1 MNKKEKQFFVLITD
15 EYIISR
21 MMQVKFTDKKMR
33 IGDKEF
39 TQVGKL
45 RDNKNQ

>member
-21 MMQVKFTDKKMR
+21 MMRVKFTDKKMCV
-33 IGDKEF
+33 GDKEF

-45 RDNKNQ
+45 RDK